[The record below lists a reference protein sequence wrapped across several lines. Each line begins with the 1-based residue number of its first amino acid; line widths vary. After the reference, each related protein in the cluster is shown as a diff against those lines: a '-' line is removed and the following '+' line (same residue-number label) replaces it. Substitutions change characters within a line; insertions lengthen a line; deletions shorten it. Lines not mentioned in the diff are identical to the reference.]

1 MISVRTLLVF
11 ALASAGSASAQKMT
25 WTPIDKDGTVH
36 VEKWDVPFSDLAS
49 KELRDDF
56 VARRG
61 EEGSR
66 WFKEAQK
73 LAATDP
79 KAAIEIVDRHMV
91 DAVEHIRKLLPYDRT
106 EVTLGGVKAAVLTPL
121 GGPPLDKADRV
132 LISMGAAGGMSGELS
147 GVPMVNPGGF
157 TVVAPY
163 FRRDAQFP
171 AVGEDVE
178 AVYRALLRQRP
189 AGNVGI
195 FGCSTGADLSAEA
208 VAWFHKQG
216 LPTPGAIGMYGSGAA
231 IGDHWGDANYFAS
244 PLMGWGSPGLQPVEK
259 GVVGNPS
266 VDPRDPL
273 VTPAYSRT
281 TLALFPP
288 ALLLTGTRDI
298 GLSVTVFT
306 HQEMVAAG
314 AEAELHVWEGAD
326 HCFASPGNPNVPE
339 TREAWD
345 VMRRFFDKHLGHAP
359 PTGAAT
365 STQKGNLQER
375 ESDGAIETFEYSDQ
389 NGGRRGPLYFGP
401 IIWRSRRR
409 SEHIA
414 LVPLQHAHPHCF
426 LPQFR
431 RKCIGRVFRPVVQGS
446 WLSVSVHHRS

>member
-1 MISVRTLLVF
+1 MIPIRILSVLL
-11 ALASAGSASAQKMT
+11 LASPSLLFAQKMT
-25 WTPIDKDGTVH
+25 WTAIDKDGTVH
-36 VEKWDVPFSDLAS
+36 VDKWEVPFSDLAS
-49 KELRDDF
+49 KELRDDV

-61 EEGSR
+61 EEGSL
-66 WFKEAQK
+66 WFKDAQK
-73 LAATDP
+73 VTDP
-79 KAAIEIVDRHMV
+79 KAAMQIVDQHMV
-91 DAVEHIRKLLPYDRT
+91 EEVEHIRTQLPYQRT
-106 EVTLGGVKAAVLTPL
+106 EVMLGGVKVAVMTPI
-121 GGPPLDKADRV
+121 GGPTLEKSDRV

-163 FRRDAQFP
+163 FRRDAEFP
-171 AVGEDVE
+171 AVDEDVE

-189 AGNVGI
+189 AGNMGI

-208 VAWFHKQG
+208 VAWLHKHG

-244 PLMGWGSPGLQPVEK
+244 PLMGWGSPGLPPVEK
-259 GVVGNPS
+259 GVTGNPN
-266 VDPRDPL
+266 VDPHDPL
-273 VTPAYSRT
+273 VTPAYSRA

-314 AEAELHVWEGAD
+314 ADAELHVWEGAD

-345 VMRRFFDKHLGHAP
+345 VMRHFFDKHLGRLP
-359 PTGAAT
+359 STVAAA
-365 STQKGNLQER
+365 SG
-375 ESDGAIETFEYSDQ
+375 Q
-389 NGGRRGPLYFGP
+389 N
-401 IIWRSRRR
+401 S
-409 SEHIA
+409 
-414 LVPLQHAHPHCF
+414 
-426 LPQFR
+426 
-431 RKCIGRVFRPVVQGS
+431 K
-446 WLSVSVHHRS
+446 